1 VEVTPNHYVIRVP
14 RLAGYKTL
22 IVNAVVAVVAVGVA
36 LWPSLPWA
44 EWTPEGIAAWYD
56 QMTVLVVGA
65 VALLNMGLRLLATT
79 PAAPFKR
86 TGDRHE
92 DGHPS
97 EAEEMAYKTGYE
109 HGMRQA
115 ALNLRAQTVASALA
129 DERIAG
135 SDVLTGDWPP
145 LAEVKRDLVRNEQ
158 LVHPVAA
165 HTVTLDT
172 ARDYTSWKADD
183 GVDRV
188 QVTATPCTWPDCACH
203 IRCEDRRPVM
213 GVPADL
219 DQANGDLASKLA
231 FLDTLTAGAGARVSV
246 FLSAFALPTALLLTG
261 LAAGCA
267 PLPRVFPDICPTG
280 MHYAACVDTQKAR

>member
-1 VEVTPNHYVIRVP
+1 MEVTPNHYVIRVP

-65 VALLNMGLRLLATT
+65 VAVLNMGLRLLATT

-86 TGDRHE
+86 HDVKRE
-92 DGHPS
+92 WRDMADI
-97 EAEEMAYKTGYE
+97 EAREYAIEVKRDLAYKAGYE

-115 ALNLRAQTVASALA
+115 ALNLRAQNVASALA

-135 SDVLTGDWPP
+135 SDVLTEDWPP
-145 LAEVKRDLVRNEQ
+145 FAEVKRDLVASE
-158 LVHPVAA
+158 
-165 HTVTLDT
+165 
-172 ARDYTSWKADD
+172 ADMALAD
-183 GVDRV
+183 EHGVC
-188 QVTATPCTWPDCACH
+188 AFPNCACH
-203 IRCEDRRPVM
+203 IRCKDRPGALPNM
-213 GVPADL
+213 GVPADP

-231 FLDTLTAGAGARVSV
+231 FLDTLTAGTGARVSV

-280 MHYAACVDTQKAR
+280 THYAACVDAQKAR